1 MPILWPGGVVHLGVD
16 RWSGGVGAQRI
27 MRCLLS
33 MHSIGAVPQTMPP
46 GAAGAL
52 ADGKTMRVRLAHDL

>member
-33 MHSIGAVPQTMPP
+33 MHSIGAVRQTMPLDP
-46 GAAGAL
+46 AG
-52 ADGKTMRVRLAHDL
+52 GVQVAHHAGPLRA